1 MVKREVIHKR
11 LKRLNEY
18 LSILHSLQKYH
29 YDEFIANPELYG
41 STERFLHLSIEAIN
55 DLGNHWIADEN
66 LGEVNWYSDVPR
78 VLAENQL
85 IDEALADV
93 WVKMV
98 GFRNVLVHEYTEI
111 DHKIVYD
118 VLQNHLTDLEAIKA
132 IFVSLL

>member
-18 LSILHSLQKYH
+18 LSILHSLQKYD

-85 IDEALADV
+85 IDEALAAV

-111 DHKIVYD
+111 DHQIVYD

-132 IFVSLL
+132 VFVSLL

>member
-11 LKRLNEY
+11 LKRLDEY
-18 LSILHSLQKYH
+18 LSILRALQKYG

-85 IDEALADV
+85 IDEPLTNV
-93 WVKMV
+93 WIQMI

-111 DHKIVYD
+111 DHQIVYD
-118 VLQNHLTDLEAIKA
+118 VLQNHLVDLEAIKVVF
-132 IFVSLL
+132 INLL